1 MFDEEIN
8 NLKSAINAL
17 STSSP
22 DDVKKPNI
30 TQIVQT
36 SGMSSKDLNK
46 LRELSTKVIEIDEFI
61 HKLLR

>member
-1 MFDEEIN
+1 MLSELNNKVECEMFDEEIN

-17 STSSP
+17 ATSGP

-46 LRELSTKVIEIDEFI
+46 LRELG
-61 HKLLR
+61 

>member
-30 TQIVQT
+30 T
-36 SGMSSKDLNK
+36 
-46 LRELSTKVIEIDEFI
+46 
-61 HKLLR
+61 